1 MKKLIVGSVA
11 ALLLCLMVYQP
22 SLLEIIKLR
31 TFDALIQIEQPTGNV
46 VVLNLTED
54 NIHEEGGWPF
64 PRKRLAEIHT
74 NLIDRGAASVSW
86 VAAFS
91 EPDRFGGD
99 DLFAQALS
107 HNPSVLAMFETDGY
121 KEPLKTEGTVILGN
135 DVGGIQATGVTQ
147 NIKPLRDVA
156 LQGIVSAPVDADNL
170 VRRMPLLMRSQDGWI
185 ASFGTQL
192 LKAVTGTSTYLIKTN
207 QNGIQEI
214 RVKQLNPIPTDSNGR
229 VWVNWIQTDTTSLDK
244 MDVAGKMVI
253 VGTTAKGILPQVATP
268 IGLVYPH
275 QIQASLLETIIHASN
290 KPMPMIPQGALL
302 YEILNFMFGVLLVFI
317 FINYLGV
324 YLGLALS
331 VASITAM
338 GAFGVYLIQLGILID
353 VTWVMISQFV
363 VASAT
368 FYLNYKEQYKL
379 RQLIKKQFEH
389 YLDPRQVKRL
399 QDNPDLLK
407 LGGEK
412 RYCTF
417 LFTDVRG
424 FTALS
429 ERVSP
434 EQVTYIMN
442 RALTAQQS
450 AVAQCHGCVDKYI
463 GDAMMAIFG
472 APLDLDNHEDWAI
485 KCAKKIQLNM
495 IDLNKEFEA
504 EGLPAI
510 QIGIGINSGEAIIGN
525 MGSASRFD
533 YTAIGDAVNIAARLE
548 SGTKLAGVDVLIGI
562 STKQRSGSSLKELP
576 AIEAKGKA
584 EKLKVFT
591 LTQENNND

>member
-1 MKKLIVGSVA
+1 MKKLIVSVIMV
-11 ALLLCLMVYQP
+11 LLSGVLLYQP
-22 SLLEIIKLR
+22 TLLEVIKLR
-31 TFDALIQIEQPTGNV
+31 TFDAFVQTEQPTGNV

-54 NIHEEGGWPF
+54 DIHREGGWPF
-64 PRKRLAEIHT
+64 PRQRLAEIHT
-74 NLIDRGAASVSW
+74 DLLDRGAVSVSW

-99 DLFAQALS
+99 AAFAKALS
-107 HNPSVLAMFETDGY
+107 YSPSVIAMFETDGY
-121 KEPLKTEGTVILGN
+121 KEPLKTEGTVILGD

-147 NIKPLRDVA
+147 NIKPLRVA
-156 LQGIVSAPVDADNL
+156 LQGIVSAPVDVDNL
-170 VRRMPLLMRSQDGWI
+170 VRQMPLLMRSEDGWI
-185 ASFGTQL
+185 ASFGMQL
-192 LKAVTGTSTYLIKTN
+192 LKAVTGTSTYVIKTN
-207 QNGIQEI
+207 QNGIQEV
-214 RVKQLNPIPTDSNGR
+214 RVKQLNPIPTDTNGR
-229 VWVNWIQTDTTSLDK
+229 VWVNWVQTPTTSLDE

-268 IGLVYPH
+268 IGLIYPH
-275 QIQASLLETIIHASN
+275 QIQASLLETILLASN

-302 YEILNFMFGVLLVFI
+302 YEMLNVVVGVLLVFI
-317 FINYLGV
+317 FLNYLGV

-331 VASITAM
+331 LLSIAGM
-338 GAFGVYLIQLGILID
+338 GVLGFMLIQRGILID
-353 VTWVMISQFV
+353 VTWAMISQFV

-450 AVAQCHGCVDKYI
+450 AVAQCHGMTDKYI

-472 APLDLDNHEDWAI
+472 APLDLENHEDWAI
-485 KCAKKIQLNM
+485 KCANKIQLNM

-504 EGLPAI
+504 KGLPPI
-510 QIGIGINSGEAIIGN
+510 QIGIGINSGEAIVGN
-525 MGSASRFD
+525 MGSDQRFD

-548 SGTKLAGVDVLIGI
+548 SGTKAAEVDVLIGI

-576 AIEAKGKA
+576 SIEAKGKT
-584 EKLKVFT
+584 ERLKVYT
-591 LTQENNND
+591 LIKEA

>member
-1 MKKLIVGSVA
+1 MKKTIIGAVV
-11 ALLLCLMVYQP
+11 ALLFSLLIYQP
-22 SLLEIIKLR
+22 SLLEVIKLR
-31 TFDALIQIEQPTGNV
+31 TFDALVQTQEPTGNL

-54 NIHEEGGWPF
+54 DIHQEGGWPF
-64 PRKRLAEIHT
+64 PRQKLAEIHVDLL
-74 NLIDRGAASVSW
+74 NAGAVSVSW
-86 VAAFS
+86 VAVFS

-99 DLFAQALS
+99 AAFAEALS
-107 HNPSVLAMFETDGY
+107 YNPSVIAMFETDGF
-121 KEPLKTEGTVILGN
+121 KETPKTEGTVILGD
-135 DVGGIQATGVTQ
+135 DVGGIQAQGVTQ

-156 LQGIVSAPVDADNL
+156 LQGIVSAPVDVDNL
-170 VRRMPLLMRSQDGWI
+170 LRRMPLLMRSPDGWL

-192 LKAVTGTSTYLIKTN
+192 LKAATGTSTYVIKTN
-207 QNGIQEI
+207 ANGIQEV
-214 RVKQLNPIPTDSNGR
+214 RVKQLNPIPTDSDGR
-229 VWVNWIQTDTTSLDK
+229 VWVNWINTDSTSLTE

-253 VGTTAKGILPQVATP
+253 IGTTAKGILPQVATP

-275 QIQASLLETIIHASN
+275 QIQASLLETILHASN
-290 KPMPMIPQGALL
+290 KPMPMIPQSALL
-302 YEILNFMFGVLLVFI
+302 YEILIFAVGVLLVFI

-338 GAFGVYLIQLGILID
+338 GAFGVYLIQRGILID
-353 VTWVMISQFV
+353 VTWAMISQFV
-363 VASAT
+363 VAAAT

-399 QDNPDLLK
+399 QDNPGLLK

-434 EQVTYIMN
+434 EEVAYIMN

-450 AVAQCHGCVDKYI
+450 AVAECHGMVDKYI

-485 KCAKKIQLNM
+485 KCAKQIQINM
-495 IDLNKEFEA
+495 EELNKEFTA
-504 EGLPAI
+504 KGLPPI
-510 QIGIGINSGEAIIGN
+510 QIGIGINSGDAIIGN
-525 MGSASRFD
+525 MGSDQRFD

-548 SGTKLAGVDVLIGI
+548 SGTKAAEVDVLIGI

-576 AIEAKGKA
+576 PIEAKGKT
-584 EKLKVFT
+584 EKLNVFT
-591 LTQENNND
+591 LT

>member
-1 MKKLIVGSVA
+1 MKKLIIGSIA
-11 ALLLCLMVYQP
+11 LILLSALLYQP
-22 SLLEIIKLR
+22 AIVEVVKLR
-31 TFDALIQIEQPTGNV
+31 TFDYFVNTEEPTGNIV
-46 VVLNLTED
+46 LLNLTED
-54 NIHEEGGWPF
+54 DIHNEGGWPF
-64 PRKRLAEIHT
+64 PRQRLAEIHVDLL
-74 NLIDRGAASVSW
+74 NAGAVSASW
-86 VAAFS
+86 VAVFS

-99 DLFAQALS
+99 AAFAEALS
-107 HNPSVLAMFETDGY
+107 YNPSVIAMFETDGF
-121 KEPLKTEGTVILGN
+121 KDTPKTEGTVILGD
-135 DVGGIQATGVTQ
+135 DVGGIQAQGVTQ

-156 LQGIVSAPVDADNL
+156 LQGIVSAPVDVDNL
-170 VRRMPLLMRSQDGWI
+170 LRRMPLLMRSPDGWL

-192 LKAVTGTSTYLIKTN
+192 LKAATGTSTYVIKTN
-207 QNGIQEI
+207 ANGIQEV
-214 RVKQLNPIPTDSNGR
+214 RVKQLNPIPTDSDGR
-229 VWVNWIQTDTTSLDK
+229 VWVNWVQTDTTSLDE

-253 VGTTAKGILPQVATP
+253 IGTTAKGILPQIATP

-275 QIQASLLETIIHASN
+275 QIQASLLETILHASN

-302 YEILNFMFGVLLVFI
+302 YEMLNFVFGVLLVFI

-324 YLGLALS
+324 YLGLAFSLLS
-331 VASITAM
+331 IAGM
-338 GAFGVYLIQLGILID
+338 GVLGFVLIQRGILID
-353 VTWVMISQFV
+353 VTWAMISQFV

-399 QDNPDLLK
+399 QDNPGLLK

-434 EQVTYIMN
+434 EEVAYIMN

-450 AVAQCHGCVDKYI
+450 AVSKFSGTVDKYI
-463 GDAMMAIFG
+463 GDAMMSIFG
-472 APLDLDNHEDWAI
+472 APLDLENHEDAAI
-485 KCAKKIQLNM
+485 ATAKQIQVNM
-495 IDLNKEFEA
+495 IELNIEFA
-504 EGLPAI
+504 EKGLPPI
-510 QIGIGINSGEAIIGN
+510 KIGIGINSGEAIVGN
-525 MGSASRFD
+525 MGSEQRFD

-548 SGTKLAGVDVLIGI
+548 SGTKAAGVDVLIGA
-562 STKQRSGSSLKELP
+562 TTAQRTSIDLKALP

-584 EKLKVFT
+584 EKLLVYT
-591 LTQENNND
+591 LA

>member
-1 MKKLIVGSVA
+1 MKKLIIASVS
-11 ALLLCLMVYQP
+11 ALLFSLLVYQP
-22 SLLEIIKLR
+22 TLLEVIKLR
-31 TFDALIQIEQPTGNV
+31 TFDAFVQTEQPTGNV

-54 NIHEEGGWPF
+54 DIHREGGWPF
-64 PRKRLAEIHT
+64 PRKRLAKIHT
-74 NLIDRGAASVSW
+74 DLIDRGAASVSW

-99 DLFAQALS
+99 EVFAQALS

-147 NIKPLRDVA
+147 NIKPLRVA
-156 LQGIVSAPVDADNL
+156 LQGIVSAPVDVDNL
-170 VRRMPLLMRSQDGWI
+170 VRRMPLLMRSDDGWI
-185 ASFGTQL
+185 ASFGMQL
-192 LKAVTGTSTYLIKTN
+192 LKAVTGTSTYVIKTN
-207 QNGIQEI
+207 ANGIQEV
-214 RVKQLNPIPTDSNGR
+214 RVKQLNPIPTDTNGR
-229 VWVNWIQTDTTSLDK
+229 VWVNWIQTDTTSLDE
-244 MDVAGKMVI
+244 MDVAGQMVI
-253 VGTTAKGILPQVATP
+253 VGTTAKGILPQIATP

-275 QIQASLLETIIHASN
+275 QIQASLLETILWASN
-290 KPMPMIPQGALL
+290 KPMPQIPENALL
-302 YEILNFMFGVLLVFI
+302 YEMLNFVFGVLLVFI

-324 YLGLALS
+324 YLGLAFSLLS
-331 VASITAM
+331 IAGM
-338 GAFGVYLIQLGILID
+338 GVLGFVLIQRGILID
-353 VTWVMISQFV
+353 VTWAMISQFV

-399 QDNPDLLK
+399 QDNPGLLK

-434 EQVTYIMN
+434 EEVAYIMN

-450 AVAQCHGCVDKYI
+450 AVSKFSGTVDKYI
-463 GDAMMAIFG
+463 GDAMMSIFG
-472 APLDLDNHEDWAI
+472 APLDLENHEDAAI
-485 KCAKKIQLNM
+485 ATAKQIQVNM
-495 IDLNKEFEA
+495 IELNIEFA
-504 EGLPAI
+504 EKGLPPI
-510 QIGIGINSGEAIIGN
+510 KIGIGINSGEAIVGN
-525 MGSASRFD
+525 MGSEQRFD

-548 SGTKLAGVDVLIGI
+548 SGTKAAGVDVLIGA
-562 STKQRSGSSLKELP
+562 TTAQRTSIDLKALP

-584 EKLKVFT
+584 EKLLVYT
-591 LTQENNND
+591 LA